1 MATTDKKVSAR
12 ELARK
17 KVAAQRETQR
27 QRDKDNET
35 DLATVIQAGDTV
47 AAAEAVR
54 DKAILAARSKCDD
67 KIAGAHARMGAAL
80 TAIRDRGETIAAL
93 AELSDLTD
101 GEVRRLI
108 KLHTDTAPNP
118 AGSDSSGEGAAEV
131 NEPPADT
138 QPSAAEAGGP
148 DTPPSGD
155 HGQGPV
161 ALAS

>member
-12 ELARK
+12 EIARK
-17 KVAAQRETQR
+17 RVAAQREAQR

-35 DLATVIQAGDTV
+35 DLANILAAADAV
-47 AAAEAVR
+47 AAAEVVR
-54 DKAILAARSKCDD
+54 DKAILAARSKCDE

-80 TAIRDRGETIAAL
+80 AAIRDRGETVATL
-93 AELSDLTD
+93 AELSDLSD

-108 KLHTDTAPNP
+108 KLHTDTDTAPAAPTEENVGTTSAAP
-118 AGSDSSGEGAAEV
+118 ADA
-131 NEPPADT
+131 PPAT
-138 QPSAAEAGGP
+138 PGAGGS

-155 HGQGPV
+155 HGQGPA

>member
-17 KVAAQRETQR
+17 KVAAQREAQR
-27 QRDKDNET
+27 QRDKDNEN
-35 DLATVIQAGDTV
+35 DLATVLQAGDTV

-80 TAIRDRGETIAAL
+80 AAIRDRGETIAAL

-101 GEVRRLI
+101 PEVRRLL
-108 KLHTDTAPNP
+108 KLHNDTA
-118 AGSDSSGEGAAEV
+118 AATG
-131 NEPPADT
+131 PADGA
-138 QPSAAEAGGP
+138 SAAEASEPPVPAQPAGHEQVGGS
-148 DTPPSGD
+148 DTPPAGD
-155 HGQGPV
+155 HGQGPA

>member
-1 MATTDKKVSAR
+1 MATTEKRVSAR
-12 ELARK
+12 EIARK
-17 KVAAQRETQR
+17 RVAAQREAQR
-27 QRDKDNET
+27 RRDKDNET
-35 DLATVIQAGDTV
+35 DLAAALAAADAV

-80 TAIRDRGETIAAL
+80 AAIRDRGETVATL

-108 KLHTDTAPNP
+108 KLHTDTAPTP
-118 AGSDSSGEGAAEV
+118 AGHDSSGAAEV
-131 NEPPADT
+131 SAPPADP
-138 QPSAAEAGGP
+138 QPSAPQASGS

-155 HGQGPV
+155 HGQGP
-161 ALAS
+161 ASLAS

>member
-1 MATTDKKVSAR
+1 MATTDKKISAR

-17 KVAAQRETQR
+17 KVAAQREAQR
-27 QRDKDNET
+27 KRDKDNET
-35 DLATVIQAGDTV
+35 DLAAILQAGDAV
-47 AAAEAVR
+47 AAAETVR

-80 TAIRDRGETIAAL
+80 AAIRDRGETVATL
-93 AELSDLTD
+93 AELSDLSD

-108 KLHTDTAPNP
+108 KLHTDTAPTP
-118 AGSDSSGEGAAEV
+118 AVGDSAGEDAAEV
-131 NEPPADT
+131 SEPPAEP
-138 QPSAAEAGGP
+138 QPSAPEAGGL

-155 HGQGPV
+155 HEQGPA

>member
-1 MATTDKKVSAR
+1 VSAR
-12 ELARK
+12 EIARK
-17 KVAAQRETQR
+17 RVAAQREAQR
-27 QRDKDNET
+27 RRDKDNET
-35 DLATVIQAGDTV
+35 DLAAALAAADTV

-80 TAIRDRGETIAAL
+80 AAIRDRGETVATL

-108 KLHTDTAPNP
+108 KLHTDTAPTP
-118 AGSDSSGEGAAEV
+118 AGRDSSREGAAEV
-131 NEPPADT
+131 SAPPADPQT
-138 QPSAAEAGGP
+138 SAPQASGS
-148 DTPPSGD
+148 DTPPPGD
-155 HGQGPV
+155 HGQGPA